1 MIVRSSSKTGTT
13 HLDMHSSTSDS
24 DQKQSKLLK
33 QHEKIN
39 KDNKVNKK
47 EKTKGKKFGFGF
59 SSFLPE
65 PYKPQNGKELTPAEE
80 RKIKRER
87 ILKNL
92 WMTVAIVI
100 LGPVIAAVSVVIA
113 PPIIIVLTLCEMGI
127 IIWDDCYKM

>member
-1 MIVRSSSKTGTT
+1 MQSSP
-13 HLDMHSSTSDS
+13 SDS
-24 DQKQSKLLK
+24 DQKRSELHHNQQDKM
-33 QHEKIN
+33 N
-39 KDNKVNKK
+39 KDKVNKK
-47 EKTKGKKFGFGF
+47 EKVKGKKFGFGF

-65 PYKPQNGKELTPAEE
+65 PYKPQNGTELTPAEE

-127 IIWDDCYKM
+127 IIWDDFYKM